1 LDINKSSS
9 AIRKRIGV
17 VSQQPSSEANLTVE
31 RAMDLYGLMWGIE
44 RTKRKEKITE
54 IIDEFD
60 LQEIRNVKNDEL
72 SIGQKRRVQVAREF
86 IHEMDLLFLDEP
98 TVGLDPAARRVLLD
112 YIKDQVKSGLT
123 VFFTTHIMEE
133 AEYLCDDIAIINR
146 GKIIAFDTPL
156 GLKKKYGKEN
166 IIQIQLKEKISELI
180 MELISNVSPNS
191 QILRDGENGLRIT
204 SIDPQNTLTKLIE
217 NFTVRGIK
225 IINVSISSPSL
236 EDVFLTMVK

>member
-1 LDINKSSS
+1 MAHSRSDSCISVSQLKKKYGDKNALDGVSFEVNYGKVFGFLGPNGAGKSTSYKILTTLLLPSSGNVKIFGLDVNKSSS

-31 RAMDLYGLMWGIE
+31 RALDLYGLMWGIG

-54 IIDEFD
+54 IINSFD

-98 TVGLDPAARRVLLD
+98 TVGLDPTARRVLLD
-112 YIKDQVKSGLT
+112 YIKNQVKSGLT

-133 AEYLCDDIAIINR
+133 AEYLCDDIA
-146 GKIIAFDTPL
+146 
-156 GLKKKYGKEN
+156 YH
-166 IIQIQLKEKISELI
+166 
-180 MELISNVSPNS
+180 
-191 QILRDGENGLRIT
+191 
-204 SIDPQNTLTKLIE
+204 
-217 NFTVRGIK
+217 
-225 IINVSISSPSL
+225 
-236 EDVFLTMVK
+236 

>member
-1 LDINKSSS
+1 MDVNKSSS

-31 RAMDLYGLMWGIE
+31 RAMDLYGLMWGIG

-54 IIDEFD
+54 IINSFD

-98 TVGLDPAARRVLLD
+98 TVGLDPTARRVLLD
-112 YIKDQVKSGLT
+112 YIKSQVKSGLT

-166 IIQIQLKEKISELI
+166 IIQIQIKEKISELI
-180 MELISNVSPNS
+180 LKLASNVSPDS
-191 QILRDGENGLRIT
+191 QIIKDGENSLKIT

-217 NFTVRGIK
+217 NFTLKGIK